1 MNKLY
6 ISDLDGTLLN
16 SNIELSSYSI
26 ETINELKKQGLQFT
40 IATARTAATVSR
52 ILEPLAIDIPV
63 ILMNGVI
70 VYDLKTKRYLKVNG
84 LPEEHY
90 HTIVDVLE
98 KNNLTGFVYEV
109 KDDKLSTYYESLE
122 SNTMKEFHDER
133 VTRYNKV
140 FTKVNNFYDIKSPYI
155 IYFALMDK
163 KEALLPAYE
172 ALKDLSGLSLAF
184 YKDIYSKKEDIYYLE
199 IFSDKATKYNG
210 VKYLKENYH
219 FDHIIGFG
227 DNLNDLPLFE
237 ACNETCAVANAK
249 QELKSVADNIILSN
263 EEDGV
268 AKFINQHYNNI
279 P

>member
-16 SNIELSSYSI
+16 SNIELSAY
-26 ETINELKKQGLQFT
+26 TIDTMNELKKQGLQFT
-40 IATARTAATVSR
+40 IATARTAASVSK
-52 ILEPLAIDIPV
+52 ILEPLGLDIPV

-70 VYDLKTKRYLKVNG
+70 VYHLKQKKYLKINA
-84 LPEEHY
+84 LPQEHY
-90 HTIVDVLE
+90 NTIVQVLE

-109 KDDKLSTYYESLE
+109 KDDKLSTYYENLE
-122 SNTMKEFHDER
+122 SNPMKEFHDER
-133 VTRYNKV
+133 VTRYDKV

-155 IYFALMDK
+155 IYFALMDS

-172 ALKDLSGLSLAF
+172 ALKEIPELSLAF
-184 YKDIYSKKEDIYYLE
+184 YKDIYSTEDIYYLE

-210 VKYLKENYH
+210 VKYIQEHY
-219 FDHIIGFG
+219 DYDYTVGFG
-227 DNLNDLPLFE
+227 DNLNDLPLFK

-249 QELKSVADNIILSN
+249 EELKSIADYIIDSN

-268 AKFINQHYNNI
+268 AKFIRQHFNKI
-279 P
+279 Q

>member
-16 SNIELSSYSI
+16 SNIELSTYSI
-26 ETINELKKQGLQFT
+26 HTINELKKQGLQFT
-40 IATARTAATVSR
+40 IATARTAASVSR
-52 ILEPLAIDIPV
+52 ILEPLELDVPV

-70 VYDLKTKRYLKVNG
+70 VYDLKSKKYLNINT
-84 LPEEHY
+84 LPLEHY
-90 HTIVDVLE
+90 NTIVDVLE

-109 KDDKLSTYYESLE
+109 KDDKLSTYYETLE
-122 SNTMKEFHDER
+122 SSAMKEFHDER
-133 VTRYNKV
+133 VTRYDKV
-140 FTKVNNFYDIKSPYI
+140 FTKVNSFYDIKSPYI

-172 ALKDLSGLSLAF
+172 ALKDLPGLSLAF
-184 YKDIYSKKEDIYYLE
+184 YKDIYSKEEIYYLE

-210 VKYLKENYH
+210 VKYLQENYH
-219 FDHIIGFG
+219 YDYIIGFG
-227 DNLNDLPLFE
+227 DNLNDLPLFK

-249 QELKSVADNIILSN
+249 HELKSVADYIIHSN

-268 AKFINQHYNNI
+268 AKFINQHYNII